1 MNAATPEHKPV
12 TEEISDSGLSASPSS
27 AQSRFFMLR
36 ADIFFI
42 ALAPSQFP
50 FDIRNHQVSL
60 AAVRACAAAFFEED

>member
-1 MNAATPEHKPV
+1 
-12 TEEISDSGLSASPSS
+12 
-27 AQSRFFMLR
+27 MLR

-60 AAVRACAAAFFEED
+60 TVPKTKIGAKIGRLADEDMVRLNRALLVFLGIAAPTENEELQSQ